1 MTNKER
7 VLATLESTRGDD
19 LYRARAAF
27 RGLSA
32 ERMAQQ
38 YGASG
43 RTRAEIIAG
52 YEEQN
57 AKLDA
62 LIAYA
67 REALP

>member
-7 VLATLESTRGDD
+7 VLRILESTRGDD

-32 ERMAQQ
+32 EEMGKQ
-38 YGASG
+38 YGQSG
-43 RTRAEIIAG
+43 QTRAEIVAG
-52 YEEQN
+52 YERREAELN
-57 AKLDA
+57 E

-67 REALP
+67 RESLP